1 MKKTSLIFLSTLCA
15 FAANAAV
22 EVAGGAGNDDRPV
35 LSDIANGEDVVLLP
49 NETTPAGGSR
59 FKAKADVKAEN
70 AVFKSITTKPSEEG
84 PSSWVLSFS
93 ATIDSNGSESEY
105 AFKNSGIMTWFLS
118 TAGMFN
124 IKNSAADAGVSK
136 LEMGTIT
143 IQGDPSSAGGAGV
156 LVETDA
162 LFTGTSVVFQGTNG
176 NAAAGVILSAGVNN
190 TTLVNV
196 NYNVEK
202 TTFAQKSGLHVG
214 TGSTFTSGA
223 TSTFNFSEASTTL
236 SVGGTFNYGNISTAL
251 DMSGLTTIW
260 AKGTMVLDNAL
271 KIKSGGIVEIKSGR
285 ETYSSGAA
293 IRKGTAT
300 GGNGRIVLS
309 GGMLMIA
316 SKDAIDTN
324 VGIGLDAGTDS
335 SISISADNSFQS
347 VFFNLNTHLSLI
359 LENNAKA
366 SFRGIGIFNQD
377 GKTAYANMTIEGFAE
392 DSVFFDTN
400 SWWNSAQ
407 ITATDTEGNEY
418 QKDQLE
424 LVAVGEDL
432 AQYGK
437 YVLSVKQIPEP
448 ATYAAVFGAMAL
460 ALAVYRR
467 RK

>member
-22 EVAGGAGNDDRPV
+22 EIAGDTGNARPI
-35 LSDIANGEDVVLLP
+35 LSDLANGQDVVLLP
-49 NETTPAGGSR
+49 NETTPAGNSS
-59 FKAKADVKAEN
+59 FKTKANATAEN
-70 AVFKSITTKPSEEG
+70 PVFKSVTTKPSTEG
-84 PSSWVLSFS
+84 PKDWGLAFGM
-93 ATIDSNGSESEY
+93 TIDSNGSESEY
-105 AFKNSGIMTWFLS
+105 AFKNSGKMTWYLS
-118 TAGMFN
+118 TAGKFN
-124 IKNSAADAGVSK
+124 IRNSAADAGVSK
-136 LEMGTIT
+136 LEMGTID
-143 IQGDPSSAGGAGV
+143 IHGDGGAGV

-162 LFTGTSVVFQGTNG
+162 LFTGTSAVFMGTNG
-176 NAAAGVILSAGVNN
+176 NTAGGVVMSIGANN
-190 TTLVNV
+190 TTIVNV
-196 NYNVEK
+196 NYNVAK
-202 TTFAQKSGLHVG
+202 TTFAQKSGMHIG
-214 TGSTFTSGA
+214 TGSTFTSGS

-236 SVGGTFNYGNISTAL
+236 SVGGTFNYGNITTAL

-285 ETYSSGAA
+285 DEFSSGAA

-316 SKDAIDTN
+316 SKDAIATN
-324 VGIGLDAGTDS
+324 IGLDAGTDS
-335 SISISADNSFQS
+335 SISISADNSFQN

-359 LENNAKA
+359 LENSAKA
-366 SFRGIGIFNQD
+366 SFRGIGLYND
-377 GKTAYANMTIEGFAE
+377 KGKTAYANMTIEGFAA
-392 DSVFFDTN
+392 DSVFFDSN
-400 SWWNSAQ
+400 YWWDSAQ
-407 ITATDTEGNEY
+407 ITATDTDNNVY

-424 LVAVGEDL
+424 LVAVGEEF
-432 AQYGK
+432 AKYGK
-437 YVLSVKQIPEP
+437 YVLSVKAIPEP

>member
-22 EVAGGAGNDDRPV
+22 EIAGSTNNDNRPV
-35 LSDIANGEDVVLLP
+35 IADLANGQDVVLLP
-49 NETTPAGGSR
+49 NETTPADSSR
-59 FKAKADVKAEN
+59 FKMKANALAEN
-70 AVFKSITTKPSEEG
+70 PVFKSIATKPSAEG
-84 PSSWVLSFS
+84 PKDWVLAFS
-93 ATIDSNGSESEY
+93 ATIDSNGSGSEY
-105 AFKNSGIMTWFLS
+105 AFNNTGKMTWYLS

-124 IKNSAADAGVSK
+124 IRNSAAGAGVSK

-143 IQGDPSSAGGAGV
+143 IQGDPNSASGAGV

-162 LFTGTSVVFQGTNG
+162 LFTGTSAAFMGSNG
-176 NAAAGVILSAGVNN
+176 NTAGGVLMSIGANN
-190 TTLVNV
+190 TTIVNV
-196 NYNVEK
+196 NYNVAK
-202 TTFAQKSGLHVG
+202 TTFFHKSGLHVA
-214 TGSTFTSGA
+214 TGSTFTSGS

-236 SVGGTFNYGNISTAL
+236 SVGGTFNYGNITTGL

-271 KIKSGGIVEIKSGR
+271 KIKSGGVVEIKSGR
-285 ETYSSGAA
+285 EGFSSGAA
-293 IRKGTAT
+293 IRKGTAKD
-300 GGNGRIVLS
+300 GNGRIVLS
-309 GGMLMIA
+309 GGTLMIG
-316 SKDAIDTN
+316 SKDAIATN
-324 VGIGLDAGTDS
+324 IGLDAYTDS
-335 SISISADNSFQS
+335 TISISADNSFQS
-347 VFFNLNTHLSLI
+347 MYFNLNTHLSLI
-359 LENNAKA
+359 LENSAKA

-377 GKTAYANMTIEGFAE
+377 GKTAYVNMTIEGFAA
-392 DSVFFDTN
+392 DSVFFN
-400 SWWNSAQ
+400 SNTWWDSAQ
-407 ITATDTEGNEY
+407 ITAIDTDDNVY

-432 AQYGK
+432 AKYGK

>member
-1 MKKTSLIFLSTLCA
+1 MEI
-15 FAANAAV
+15 
-22 EVAGGAGNDDRPV
+22 AGGSGNDDRPV
-35 LSDIANGEDVVLLP
+35 LSDLANGQDVVLLP
-49 NETTPAGGSR
+49 NETTPSGGSR
-59 FKAKADVKAEN
+59 FKTKANATAEN
-70 AVFKSITTKPSEEG
+70 PVFKSITTKSSEEG
-84 PSSWVLSFS
+84 PSGWVLSFG
-93 ATIDSNGSESEY
+93 ATIDSNGSDSEY
-105 AFKNSGIMTWFLS
+105 AFNNSGAMMWFLS

-124 IKNSAADAGVSK
+124 IRNSAADAGVSK
-136 LEMGTIT
+136 LEMGTT
-143 IQGDPSSAGGAGV
+143 TFQGDPSSAGGAGV

-176 NAAAGVILSAGVNN
+176 NTAGGVMMSIGANN

-196 NYNVEK
+196 NYNVAK
-202 TTFAQKSGLHVG
+202 TTFAQKSGLHIG
-214 TGSTFTSGA
+214 TGSTFTSGS

-236 SVGGTFNYGNISTAL
+236 SVGGTFNYGNISAAL
-251 DMSGLTTIW
+251 DMSGYATIW

-271 KIKSGGIVEIKSGR
+271 KIKSGGVVEIKSGR
-285 ETYSSGAA
+285 EGYSSRAA
-293 IRKGTAT
+293 IRRGTAE

-309 GGMLMIA
+309 GGMLMIG
-316 SKDAIDTN
+316 SKDAIATN
-324 VGIGLDAGTDS
+324 IGLDAGTDS
-335 SISISADNSFQS
+335 TISISADNSFQS

-359 LENNAKA
+359 LENSAKA
-366 SFRGIGIFNQD
+366 SFRGIGLFNE
-377 GKTAYANMTIEGFAE
+377 AYVDMTIEGFAA
-392 DSVFFDTN
+392 DSVFFDSNT
-400 SWWNSAQ
+400 WWDTAQ
-407 ITATDTEGNEY
+407 ITATDKDNNVY

>member
-15 FAANAAV
+15 FAANAV
-22 EVAGGAGNDDRPV
+22 EVAGDTGNARPI
-35 LSDIANGEDVVLLP
+35 LSDLANGEDVVLLP
-49 NETTPAGGSR
+49 NETTPAGSSS
-59 FKAKADVKAEN
+59 FKTKANATNEN
-70 AVFKSITTKPSEEG
+70 PVFKSVTTKPSAEG
-84 PSSWVLSFS
+84 PWGLAFGM
-93 ATIDSNGSESEY
+93 TIDSNGSDSEY
-105 AFKNSGIMTWFLS
+105 AFKNSGAMTWFLS

-124 IKNSAADAGVSK
+124 IRNSAADAGVSK
-136 LEMGTIT
+136 LEMGTIS

-162 LFTGTSVVFQGTNG
+162 LFTGTSAVFQGTNG
-176 NAAAGVILSAGVNN
+176 STAGGVVMSIGANN
-190 TTLVNV
+190 TTIVNV
-196 NYNVEK
+196 NYNVAK
-202 TTFAQKSGLHVG
+202 TTFAQKSGMHVG
-214 TGSTFTSGA
+214 TGSTFTSGS

-236 SVGGTFNYGNISTAL
+236 SVGGTFNYGNITTGL

-285 ETYSSGAA
+285 DEFSSGAA

-316 SKDAIDTN
+316 SKDAIATN
-324 VGIGLDAGTDS
+324 IGLDAGTDS
-335 SISISADNSFQS
+335 SISISADNSFQN
-347 VFFNLNTHLSLI
+347 VYFNLNTHLSLI
-359 LENNAKA
+359 LDNSAKA
-366 SFRGIGIFNQD
+366 SFRAIGLYS
-377 GKTAYANMTIEGFAE
+377 GAYADMTIEGFAA
-392 DSVFFDTN
+392 DSVFFDSN
-400 SWWNSAQ
+400 AWWDSAQ
-407 ITATDTEGNEY
+407 ITATDKDGNEY